1 MKKLLLILP
10 IVLLTISACGPSD
23 EEKAK
28 IQQEYQEQV
37 DRKVNEIMEKL
48 EESNK
53 PVVVKNTND
62 STVADT
68 ITIAEE

>member
-1 MKKLLLILP
+1 MP

-53 PVVVKNTND
+53 TVVVKDVND

-68 ITIAEE
+68 ITIIEE